1 MEGSRPQPPVPRRQE
16 HRTNWRMWLIAIAVL
31 LLLILIIQ
39 NSQKVEIHFFFAD
52 THTPLFFALL
62 VAALLGALVGWL
74 LPRFRRSRKDQKSA
88 ERH

>member
-1 MEGSRPQPPVPRRQE
+1 MEGSRPQAPVPRRQE

-31 LLLILIIQ
+31 LLLILIVQ

-62 VAALLGALVGWL
+62 VAAILGALVGWL
-74 LPRFRRSRKDQKSA
+74 LPRFRRSRKEHKSA